1 LPHGQR
7 GCKNRSN
14 PSGEAWA
21 AVLDNRHENES
32 VASKDRLD
40 SWKRIAAYLRRD
52 VTTVQ
57 RWERREAM
65 PVHRHLHDRL
75 GSVFAFRSE
84 LDRWWASRGQ
94 RLTLEAQEGSA
105 PTQPRSVAAPAT
117 LPVTP
122 SPVPSGTARRWLWLS
137 AAAAISMLA
146 AALVW
151 FAQRSEFLWRSP
163 LAEARFVPLDFS
175 GTEQAAAISRDGR
188 HVVFL
193 ASPEGQIDAWVHEVG
208 TGDYRNVTHGQVR
221 DVVNPLVRVLSFSPD
236 ASLVSI
242 WTKEA
247 GGPNAGAAGIVA
259 VPSAGD
265 GSPREYLRPA
275 AEYSWS
281 HDGTRLVY
289 HTTAPGDPLFMRET
303 VAPPGT
309 PDRRLYEAPAGEHC
323 HFPLWSP
330 DDTYIYFA
338 RGVPPD
344 AWDIWRIRPSG
355 AGLERITRHNTRLT
369 YPVMLDA
376 QTLLYLATDA
386 EGSGPWMFAMDVE
399 RRRPHRV
406 SFGVESYTSLGGS
419 VDGRRL
425 VATIG
430 NAHSSVW
437 QLQLGQDQRTAV
449 PQQGGPTLL
458 SAIGAAPRLG
468 SDFLLYIASLGGRD
482 AIWLRSHGTSRA
494 IWSSARASVMG
505 APALAPD
512 GRHLAFSVADNGKS
526 RLYVMER
533 DGTRLRLL
541 SDSLILRGNP
551 SWTPDGTSVV
561 TAAVRDGEPR
571 LMRFF
576 LNGDPPLLLV
586 SEYSLDAI
594 WSPDGRFL
602 IYSGADVGTNISLR
616 AAGADGRPFP
626 LPGILLPR
634 GARRVAFLRDAQ
646 TLIVLGGEVGHK
658 DFWVIDLASGARRM
672 LAQMPED
679 FDVRD
684 FDVTASGSQIVFERA
699 QAHSQLVLI
708 ERGR

>member
-1 LPHGQR
+1 MVGRAQ
-7 GCKNRSN
+7 
-14 PSGEAWA
+14 
-21 AVLDNRHENES
+21 DQ
-32 VASKDRLD
+32 DRLD

-65 PVHRHLHDRL
+65 PVHRHLHDRQ

-84 LDRWWASRGQ
+84 LDRWWTGRGQ
-94 RLTLEAQEGSA
+94 RLTLEAHADSA
-105 PTQPRSVAAPAT
+105 PVQPTSAAAPDTAR
-117 LPVTP
+117 VTP
-122 SPVPSGTARRWLWLS
+122 PPVPSGLARRWPWL
-137 AAAAISMLA
+137 ATVAAIAVLA

-151 FAQRSEFLWRSP
+151 LAQRSEYLWRSP
-163 LAEARFVPLDFS
+163 LAEARFVPLDFT

-188 HVVFL
+188 RVVFL
-193 ASPEGQIDAWVHEVG
+193 ASREGQIDAWVHEVG
-208 TGDYRNVTHGQVR
+208 SGDYRNVTRGQMR
-221 DVVNPLVRVLSFSPD
+221 DVVNPVLRVLSFSPD
-236 ASLVSI
+236 GSFVSI
-242 WTKEA
+242 WTKE
-247 GGPNAGAAGIVA
+247 GSGPNAGAAGIEA

-265 GSPREYLRPA
+265 GPPRQYLRPA
-275 AEYSWS
+275 AEYDWS

-289 HTTAPGDPLFMRET
+289 HTTAPGDPMFIREAA
-303 VAPPGT
+303 APPGGL
-309 PDRRLYEAPAGEHC
+309 DRRLYAAPAGVHC

-330 DDTYIYFA
+330 DDTYIYFV

-355 AGLERITRHNTRLT
+355 AGLERITRHDTRLT
-369 YPVMLDA
+369 YPVLLDG

-386 EGSGPWMFAMDVE
+386 DGSGPWMFAMDVD
-399 RRRPHRV
+399 RRRPHRI

-437 QLQLGQDQRTAV
+437 RLQLGQERGTTV
-449 PQQGGPTLL
+449 PEGGPTLL
-458 SAIGAAPRLG
+458 SASGAMPRLG
-468 SDFLLYIASLGGRD
+468 SDFLVYTASLGGRNS
-482 AIWLRSHGTSRA
+482 IWLSSHGASRA
-494 IWSSARASVMG
+494 IWSSPSASVVG

-512 GRHLAFSVADNGKS
+512 GRHLAFSVAENGKT

-533 DGTRLRLL
+533 DGTHLRLL
-541 SDSLILRGNP
+541 GDSLVLRGSP

-561 TAAVRDGEPR
+561 SAALREGEPR
-571 LMRFF
+571 LMRLF
-576 LNGDPPLLLV
+576 LNGDAPLLLV
-586 SEYSLDAI
+586 SEYSLDAV

-602 IYSGADVGTNISLR
+602 VYSGPDVGTDIPLR
-616 AAGADGRPFP
+616 AVDADGRPFP

-646 TLIVLGGEVGHK
+646 SLIVLGGELGHK
-658 DFWVIDLASGARRM
+658 DFWLIDLASGARRM

-684 FDVTASGSQIVFERA
+684 FDVSPSGSQIVFERV